1 MICFRKQEERQNW
14 SRKIFFSSDWRTD
27 AEIWGLGGD
36 TSGSESVS
44 KKKKS
49 SKGNKGFF
57 RGWVFEMK
65 KMKFCC
71 YVFGF

>member
-1 MICFRKQEERQNW
+1 MLKFLPN
-14 SRKIFFSSDWRTD
+14 WRTD

-36 TSGSESVS
+36 TSGKCKCIQK

>member
-1 MICFRKQEERQNW
+1 MLRF
-14 SRKIFFSSDWRTD
+14 
-27 AEIWGLGGD
+27 GGWEAIPV
-36 TSGSESVS
+36 GSASVS
-44 KKKKS
+44 KKKKKS